1 MSLTNWL
8 RFPDPDPVRTEEA
21 ARQLVLRSG
30 ESVPVRWV
38 RDARARRLRLIV
50 NDRGV
55 RLTVPRSTSV
65 KLAEAFLFE
74 HRDWLASQLA
84 RRPMVE
90 TRPFDCDHDTHL
102 QLRDDRI
109 PVEWCEGRYTRVEL
123 GAHGLRIARSPKA
136 GDAQIRSALKDFYL
150 QQARADL
157 GAWLP
162 KYLPTLPK
170 APVQMRLRPL
180 SSLWGSL
187 SPGDALSLDLA
198 LVLGRPS
205 AFEYVLVHELCHLIH
220 RDHSRRFWR
229 EVELRCPDW
238 RDARAYLHGEGLS
251 IKAEL
256 RRTISIGA

>member
-1 MSLTNWL
+1 VTGWL
-8 RFPDPDPVRTEEA
+8 RFPDPTPARTEESP
-21 ARQLVLRSG
+21 RELVLRNG
-30 ESVPVRWV
+30 DSVPVRWV

-65 KLAEAFLFE
+65 KLAESFLFE
-74 HRDWLASQLA
+74 HRDWLASQLS
-84 RRPMVE
+84 RRPVVE
-90 TRPFDCDHDTHL
+90 TRPFDAGHDTHL
-102 QLRDDRI
+102 QLRDDKV
-109 PVEWCEGRYTRVEL
+109 PVEWHEGRYTRAEL
-123 GAHGLRIARSPKA
+123 GEHGIRITRSAKA
-136 GDAQIRSALKDFYL
+136 GDAQVRSALKDFYL

-162 KYLPTLPK
+162 KYLPALPK
-170 APVQMRLRPL
+170 APVQLRLRPL

-220 RDHSRRFWR
+220 RNHSRRFWR
-229 EVELRCPDW
+229 EVEARCPDW
-238 RDARAYLHGEGLS
+238 RIERGYLHGEGLA

-256 RRTISIGA
+256 RRTISAK